1 MALAVQGLRLSTPN
15 SGGTGLIPS
24 QGTKIP
30 HAAQPKERRKKKKKG
45 IHIHTHIIYIYT
57 YICITNREGNG
68 NPLQYSCL
76 ENPRDRGAWRAAVYG
91 VAQTRTRLK

>member
-30 HAAQPKERRKKKKKG
+30 HAAQPKERRKKKKKE
-45 IHIHTHIIYIYT
+45 YIYT
-57 YICITNREGNG
+57 HISYIYTHI
-68 NPLQYSCL
+68 Y
-76 ENPRDRGAWRAAVYG
+76 V
-91 VAQTRTRLK
+91 